1 MTEAERA
8 ALPDIA
14 ETLKKGIPCTDCR
27 YCCGRCSHACLRG
40 TGGKDPAES
49 HKRRSGREK
58 KILRSACPALYEDLS
73 LYVSIWDGNQLVG
86 ETLESMC
93 MPMPA
98 VWAETSEAR

>member
-58 KILRSACPALYEDLS
+58 RSSEVPVRRFRGSFAFRHYLDR
-73 LYVSIWDGNQLVG
+73 DQLVG

>member
-14 ETLKKGIPCTDCR
+14 ETLKKAFPVRT
-27 YCCGRCSHACLRG
+27 AG
-40 TGGKDPAES
+40 TAAAGAAMPVSGGPVVRTRQKAISEDP
-49 HKRRSGREK
+49 GEK
-58 KILRSACPALYEDLS
+58 KRSSEVPVRRFRGSFAFRHYLDR
-73 LYVSIWDGNQLVG
+73 DQLVG